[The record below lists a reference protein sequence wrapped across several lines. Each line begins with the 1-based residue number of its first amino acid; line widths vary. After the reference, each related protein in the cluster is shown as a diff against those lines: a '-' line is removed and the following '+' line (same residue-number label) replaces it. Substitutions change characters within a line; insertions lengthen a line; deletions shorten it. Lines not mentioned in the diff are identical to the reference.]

1 MPYINI
7 KITRE
12 GVTAEQKAELI
23 KGATELLARVL
34 NKNPKTTIVTIEEV
48 DMDSWGIG
56 GDPVEIAREKGE
68 AQDAKI
74 ARLEADKEE
83 QEKELENLKKLLL
96 QDGKKEDIPPLPE
109 EETTEETPVFTLN
122 NNALKLKKEKKTK
135 PLTYQKN
142 AQKAQLL
149 TLESQKETFFKQLNA
164 LTQKETDKNKA
175 VSDATN
181 KLTNAKATLSEKEN
195 ALASVQANLANYA
208 INSVDTSFLSEEDQ
222 ALFNKVKDNN
232 DEGTTHMPTHARQV
246 RNFLKAKFNI
256 AEVGGYRAGDD
267 DGTGHGHGSGLSAD
281 FMVDK
286 ATGDKLS
293 AYVAKNM
300 KALGVY
306 YQIWEQRYYMAQ
318 NNIYGPANTWNL
330 MPDRGGATANHYD
343 HVHISFNN

>member
-109 EETTEETPVFTLN
+109 EETTEEIPVFMMN

-135 PLTYQKN
+135 KS
-142 AQKAQLL
+142 K
-149 TLESQKETFFKQLNA
+149 S
-164 LTQKETDKNKA
+164 KNK
-175 VSDATN
+175 
-181 KLTNAKATLSEKEN
+181 K
-195 ALASVQANLANYA
+195 
-208 INSVDTSFLSEEDQ
+208 
-222 ALFNKVKDNN
+222 
-232 DEGTTHMPTHARQV
+232 
-246 RNFLKAKFNI
+246 
-256 AEVGGYRAGDD
+256 
-267 DGTGHGHGSGLSAD
+267 
-281 FMVDK
+281 
-286 ATGDKLS
+286 
-293 AYVAKNM
+293 
-300 KALGVY
+300 
-306 YQIWEQRYYMAQ
+306 
-318 NNIYGPANTWNL
+318 
-330 MPDRGGATANHYD
+330 
-343 HVHISFNN
+343 

>member
-1 MPYINI
+1 MFKKLTTLSLCSLALLTASHAHADSPLENA
-7 KITRE
+7 KKAVVDAKALITN
-12 GVTAEQKAELI
+12 AEQEVTNANNITVDTNTK
-23 KGATELLARVL
+23 TE
-34 NKNPKTTIVTIEEV
+34 
-48 DMDSWGIG
+48 
-56 GDPVEIAREKGE
+56 
-68 AQDAKI
+68 
-74 ARLEADKEE
+74 KEE
-83 QEKELENLKKLLL
+83 KTNEKAKEIDLLKTSLDKTKNSL
-96 QDGKKEDIPPLPE
+96 
-109 EETTEETPVFTLN
+109 
-122 NNALKLKKEKKTK
+122 KEKKTK

-195 ALASVQANLANYA
+195 ALASVQANLADYA
-208 INSVDTSFLSEEDQ
+208 INSVNTSFLSEEDQ

-232 DEGTTHMPTHARQV
+232 DEGTSHMPTHARQV

>member
-34 NKNPKTTIVTIEEV
+34 NKNPKTTIVIIEEV

-109 EETTEETPVFTLN
+109 ETTEEIPVFMLN

-135 PLTYQKN
+135 KS
-142 AQKAQLL
+142 K
-149 TLESQKETFFKQLNA
+149 S
-164 LTQKETDKNKA
+164 KNK
-175 VSDATN
+175 
-181 KLTNAKATLSEKEN
+181 K
-195 ALASVQANLANYA
+195 
-208 INSVDTSFLSEEDQ
+208 
-222 ALFNKVKDNN
+222 
-232 DEGTTHMPTHARQV
+232 
-246 RNFLKAKFNI
+246 
-256 AEVGGYRAGDD
+256 
-267 DGTGHGHGSGLSAD
+267 
-281 FMVDK
+281 
-286 ATGDKLS
+286 
-293 AYVAKNM
+293 
-300 KALGVY
+300 
-306 YQIWEQRYYMAQ
+306 
-318 NNIYGPANTWNL
+318 
-330 MPDRGGATANHYD
+330 
-343 HVHISFNN
+343 